1 MFRKVRGF
9 SWRASADLS
18 IFPVRCRLTSF
29 RNEEPSPRHSTVSSG
44 IRRCLTYCQQIIPEV
59 IFNLTQ
65 GLLIYRIEVMT
76 KPWEETGLQPAPK
89 GQIQLRMKL
98 SGKRTRVWKT
108 LEKQIA
114 PTGQTLR
121 VNLSGYR
128 QGRHG

>member
-1 MFRKVRGF
+1 
-9 SWRASADLS
+9 
-18 IFPVRCRLTSF
+18 
-29 RNEEPSPRHSTVSSG
+29 
-44 IRRCLTYCQQIIPEV
+44 
-59 IFNLTQ
+59 LTQ

-76 KPWEETGLQPAPK
+76 KPWEETGFQPAPK
-89 GQIQLRMKL
+89 GQIHLRVKL